1 MKNLLQQRHLRR
13 VRERLIVHCT
23 STAHG
28 WEENEKE
35 EPEKHQTGRRKQSF
49 AWKSAKKSQL
59 KNTEFQTANS
69 PPLSFRR

>member
-13 VRERLIVHCT
+13 IRERLIVRCT

-28 WEENEKE
+28 GEENEKE
-35 EPEKHQTGRRKQSF
+35 QPQKHQTGRRKQSF

-59 KNTEFQTANS
+59 KKTEFQAASST
-69 PPLSFRR
+69 PLSFRR

>member
-1 MKNLLQQRHLRR
+1 VKNLLQQRHLRR
-13 VRERLIVHCT
+13 VRERLIVRCT

-35 EPEKHQTGRRKQSF
+35 EPEKPQTRRRKQSF
-49 AWKSAKKSQL
+49 TWKSAKKNQL
-59 KNTEFQTANS
+59 KNTEFQTASS

>member
-13 VRERLIVHCT
+13 ARERLIVRST

-35 EPEKHQTGRRKQSF
+35 QPQKHQTGRRKQSF
-49 AWKSAKKSQL
+49 AWKSAKKNHP
-59 KNTEFQTANS
+59 KKTDFQTASS
-69 PPLSFRR
+69 PPLSSRR